1 MKHWLLMLSLGL
13 TPILAHA
20 VNLFAQPAAA
30 PFNLSHLRGKPAV
43 INFWAT
49 WCPPCRDELP
59 ELAAVQ
65 QKTNTA
71 FIGIAVE
78 DNLSFA
84 NEYARVHDVTYP
96 VIGGKETAIALM
108 QQLGNP
114 KAAMPFTV
122 LIDHHGEVVW
132 ARKGRLPMDELEQR
146 LQALR

>member
-1 MKHWLLMLSLGL
+1 MKRWLLILGLGL

-20 VNLFAQPAAA
+20 VNLFAQPTAA

-65 QKTNTA
+65 QKTQVA

-96 VIGGKETAIALM
+96 IVGGKEAAIALM
-108 QQLGNP
+108 QQLGNT
-114 KAAMPFTV
+114 KAAMPFTL
-122 LIDHHGEVVW
+122 LIDGRGEVVW
-132 ARKGRLPMDELEQR
+132 ARKGRIPVDELEHR